1 MHCAGSGSDH
11 DDCAAHRCRPAVSA
25 ALASGATRAAR
36 VDAHRAG
43 TAGYIANA
51 GLPLASVLAVA
62 TGVFEVVAGLALV
75 VGFKARWAALALG
88 LFTLLASVLFHKF
101 WAVPEA
107 QQYVQQLMFMKN
119 LAVAGGMFMVA
130 AFGAGAMSI
139 DARRAGRA

>member
-1 MHCAGSGSDH
+1 MLDSLKSPLAATGRVLLALMFVMAGLSKLGNI
-11 DDCAAHRCRPAVSA
+11 
-25 ALASGATRAAR
+25 
-36 VDAHRAG
+36 AG

-51 GLPLASVLAVA
+51 GLPLATALAVL

-139 DARRAGRA
+139 DACRGAGA

>member
-1 MHCAGSGSDH
+1 MLDSLKSPLAATGRVLLALMFVMAGLSKLGNI
-11 DDCAAHRCRPAVSA
+11 
-25 ALASGATRAAR
+25 
-36 VDAHRAG
+36 AG

-51 GLPLASVLAVA
+51 GLPLASVLAVL

-139 DARRAGRA
+139 DARRGARA